1 MADLR
6 ALTEKEIESLEQRGC
21 TAEDWRK
28 VGVARGFDTNRLLDV
43 SFFGTVEIG
52 RNTGWTT
59 LDGLRRPCGLYHAV
73 IADCSVGNDVFISRI
88 GSSIQGYVIEDDV
101 VIEDISCLV
110 CEAGVFFGNGYSV
123 PVMNETGGRSVALFN
138 ELTAQ
143 IAHLVVFYR
152 HDSALQSK
160 LDTLISEQ
168 VQSRRHSRGRVSRGA
183 RIRDCGRIK
192 NTCIGPWARVLGASR
207 VEDGT
212 ILSCAEH
219 PTKVG
224 AGVIMEHFVLS
235 EGASVDSGAVLKGV
249 FVGQGS
255 LVGKQCSVENS
266 LLFANCEAF
275 HTEICSVFAGPYTVT
290 HHKSTLLIAGLWSFF
305 NAGSGTNQ
313 SNHMY
318 KLGPVHQGVFER
330 GCKSGSFAYTME
342 ECHIPAFSVV
352 IGKHMSN
359 LDIPDFPFSFINEEE
374 EKSNLIMGMN
384 VFSTGTVRD
393 AEKWRERDRRKAPH
407 RRDLIV
413 FDVFSPYTVEKMR
426 RGRDI
431 LAELQERT
439 PREEQTVR
447 LGGVWI
453 KRLFIK
459 KGLRYYNL
467 AIDRYLL
474 GAFVD
479 RVEEQAASR
488 ETWKQISET
497 CLPAEAGEE
506 WRRWSDVGGLLIS
519 NWRERHILE
528 SIKDG
533 RVHSIEELLKMLE
546 EAHGAYEG
554 DVWNYVC
561 HAFEEEYGTPPHE
574 VQPGQFIE
582 LARRWAAA
590 AGSLLSLTLEN
601 TRSEFSERSRIG
613 YGLDGDEDARGA
625 DFEAVRGTYDDN
637 QVVRSLIAR
646 KHEVEERLA
655 RLEDLGEKFA

>member
-1 MADLR
+1 M
-6 ALTEKEIESLEQRGC
+6 
-21 TAEDWRK
+21 
-28 VGVARGFDTNRLLDV
+28 F
-43 SFFGTVEIG
+43 
-52 RNTGWTT
+52 
-59 LDGLRRPCGLYHAV
+59 HAV
-73 IADCSVGNDVFISRI
+73 IADCSVGDDVFISRI
-88 GSSIQGYVIEDDV
+88 GSSVQGYVIEDDV

-110 CEAGVFFGNGYSV
+110 CEAGVFFGNGYPV

-138 ELTAQ
+138 EITAQ

-152 HDSALQSK
+152 HDSALQEK

-168 VQSRRHSRGRVSRGA
+168 VQSQRQSRGRVSRGA
-183 RIRDCGRIK
+183 RIRGCGRIK
-192 NTCIGPWARVLGASR
+192 NACIGPWAQVLGAAR
-207 VEDGT
+207 LEDGT
-212 ILSCAEH
+212 VLSCAEH
-219 PTKVG
+219 PTTVG

-352 IGKHMSN
+352 IGKHLSN

-374 EKSNLIMGMN
+374 DRSNLIMGMN
-384 VFSTGTVRD
+384 VFSTGTFRD
-393 AEKWRERDRRKAPH
+393 AEKWRERDRRKALH

-431 LAELQERT
+431 LAGLHERT

-479 RVEEQAASR
+479 RVEEKASR
-488 ETWKQISET
+488 SETWKQIVEKCRST
-497 CLPAEAGEE
+497 GAGAE
-506 WRRWSDVGGLLIS
+506 WRQWSDVGGLLIS
-519 NWRERHILE
+519 KSREQHILE
-528 SIKDG
+528 SIRDG
-533 RVHSIEELLKMLE
+533 RVHSIAELLELLE
-546 EAHGAYEG
+546 EAHEAYEG
-554 DVWNYVC
+554 DAWDYVC
-561 HAFEEEYGTPPHE
+561 HAFEEEYGSPPHE
-574 VQPGQFIE
+574 VEPGQFIE

-613 YGLDGDEDARGA
+613 YGLDGDEGERSA
-625 DFEAVRGTYDDN
+625 DFEAVRGTYDEN
-637 QVVRSLIAR
+637 PVVRSLIAR

-655 RLEDLGEKFA
+655 RLEDIGEKFA